1 MRDDPGRYGAERGRV
16 LMPPPD
22 EAQEPDPPLLQE
34 MGDLLDSG
42 GPNTGSFLTIDQFGG
57 PQLSLDQF
65 ETTVM
70 QRFDQLETMQMPA
83 IKLPTATSGNPRAS
97 RIADA
102 PTLRH
107 LPSLT
112 RRPTDADATLRPPA
126 RARDRAASGTV
137 AGDAVR
143 RAPDESS
150 PGQERPVWE
159 FTTLTLKAIGPRV
172 ESFAAVARKLLKS
185 SGFYAIASLGGPA
198 VSLAL
203 TPFLAHHLAPSSY
216 GAFAILNTVI
226 SLAAGI
232 TQLGLGSAFFRAYN
246 YDYTSTTD
254 RRAVLATV
262 SLLLLVITTPIA
274 LLAIA
279 LAPML
284 SRLIFQRS
292 DLSSLV
298 VLAAIAMLAQNLT
311 VPGFAWLRAENR
323 ALLFSL
329 VSMTNI
335 LLTLGATIVLVG
347 PLRMGVQGAL
357 IAVILGYCS
366 VVALVFP
373 PIVVS
378 SRLRFSPKIARSVL
392 AFGAP
397 LIFSV
402 ISMWILQLSDRYLLE
417 IYGTLAETAS
427 YSIAYT
433 LGSTLSTLILA
444 PFSLAWPTA
453 MYAIAKRRDA
463 PKVFQTVFRW
473 FSSILLLAA
482 FGLSLVSTVIFN
494 VLFPPSYH
502 AAAPVIPIVAES
514 IAFYGIYTILMIGA
528 NVRRK
533 TWMTAVFTAIAALLN
548 FLLNLF
554 LIPRYGAMG
563 AAYSTLI
570 AYIALTGIAYV
581 ANQRIYPLPFQ
592 VGRFVFAAIVGLAI
606 YYEIFALPAYIG
618 ERWVWPLAVVGM
630 LLYGGWLV
638 VLSLLA
644 PGAASAG
651 TPTPQPAIS

>member
-1 MRDDPGRYGAERGRV
+1 MRDDPGRFHERDDERGHM
-16 LMPPPD
+16 LTPQPPD
-22 EAQEPDPPLLQE
+22 DEQKPDPPLLEE
-34 MGDLLDSG
+34 MEALLDTG
-42 GPNTGSFLTIDQFGG
+42 GPNTGTFLTIDQFGVG

-70 QRFDQLETMQMPA
+70 QRFDQLETLRMPA
-83 IKLPTATSGNPRAS
+83 IKLPPTGAQPAPH
-97 RIADA
+97 IAEV
-102 PTLRH
+102 PTLRS
-107 LPSLT
+107 LPT
-112 RRPTDADATLRPPA
+112 IARRPADADGYPAAGSLAANDTLR
-126 RARDRAASGTV
+126 
-137 AGDAVR
+137 AGDQ
-143 RAPDESS
+143 SS
-150 PGQERPVWE
+150 PGQQRPTWE
-159 FTTLTLKAIGPRV
+159 YTTLSLKAIAPRV
-172 ESFAAVARKLLKS
+172 ESFAAVARKLIQS

-203 TPFLAHHLAPSSY
+203 TPFLAHNLSPSDY

-226 SLAAGI
+226 ALAAGI
-232 TQLGLGSAFFRAYN
+232 SQLGLGSAFFRAYN
-246 YDYTSTTD
+246 YDFTSKTE

-279 LAPML
+279 LAPVL
-284 SRLIFQRS
+284 SKLIFQRS
-292 DLSSLV
+292 DFSSLV

-323 ALLFSL
+323 ALLFSM
-329 VSMTNI
+329 VSMVNI
-335 LLTLGATIVLVG
+335 LLTLGATIALVG
-347 PLRMGVQGAL
+347 PLRMGVRGAL
-357 IAVILGYCS
+357 IAVILGYCA

-373 PIVVS
+373 PIVVV
-378 SRLRFSPKIARSVL
+378 SRLRFSPKIAWSAL

-433 LGSTLSTLILA
+433 LGSTLSTLVLA

-453 MYAIAKRRDA
+453 MYAIARRKDA
-463 PKVFQTVFRW
+463 PRVFQTVFRW

-502 AAAPVIPIVAES
+502 SAAPVIPIVAES

-533 TWMTAVFTAIAALLN
+533 TWLTAVFTAIAALLN
-548 FLLNLF
+548 FVLNLF

-570 AYIALTGIAYV
+570 AYIALATIAYV
-581 ANQRIYPLPFQ
+581 VNQRIYPLPFQ
-592 VGRFVFAAIVGLAI
+592 VARFIFAAIVGVAI
-606 YYEIFALPAYIG
+606 YYEIFALPSYVGA
-618 ERWVWPLAVVGM
+618 RWLWPLAVVGL
-630 LLYGGWLV
+630 LLYGGWLA
-638 VLSLLA
+638 VLATLS
-644 PGAASAG
+644 PGATLARRPA
-651 TPTPQPAIS
+651 PQPAIS